1 MLYPHLPILVVD
13 DDPAVLAML
22 GTALRRAGYQP
33 TLVGTVPAALLA
45 LATTVYAAVLTD
57 YAVTSQTG
65 SLVIAQARQLA
76 PTPVIIL
83 MSGHSRESLADRLV
97 GLPMTAFLP
106 KPFDL
111 TTLYALLDQCRPA
124 IAAWRMDQA
133 AGSDRSGTP
142 YA

>member
-1 MLYPHLPILVVD
+1 MLKPSLSVLVVD

-45 LATTVYAAVLTD
+45 LATTDYVAVLTD
-57 YAVTSQTG
+57 YGITSQTG
-65 SLVIAQARQLA
+65 RLVIEQAQQLA
-76 PTPVIIL
+76 PMPVIVL
-83 MSGHSRESLADRLV
+83 MSGHSREILADRLA

-111 TTLYALLDQCRPA
+111 TALYAILDQCRPA
-124 IAAWRMDQA
+124 IAVLHAHQA
-133 AGSDRSGTP
+133 AASDWSGSQHP
-142 YA
+142 